1 MLTSNRGITERR
13 QAEESLERGQRK
25 YLQLVETLHNGI
37 LVIDKHAYV
46 TFVNPRM
53 GEMMGHTVDEMQGKL
68 LSYLTDERGVE
79 VLKHRLE
86 SRRERI
92 KEL

>member
-1 MLTSNRGITERR
+1 MLTSHRHITGRR
-13 QAEESLERGQRK
+13 QAEEALKGDEQK
-25 YLQLVETLHNGI
+25 YLRLVETLHNGI
-37 LVIDKHAYV
+37 LVIDKHAYI

-53 GEMMGHTVDEMQGKL
+53 AEMAGYSVDEMQGKR
-68 LSYLTDERGVE
+68 LSSLTDERGVK

-86 SRRERI
+86 SRREGT